1 MNSLHLIVTSTYFS
15 FLFFA
20 PTFDLV
26 CRSQV
31 LTHLFYVLNTIK
43 KTERET
49 ESMRQLIISIHRM
62 NPRNS
67 CGDSL
72 LHLVVSKS
80 NTMKS
85 NTFIEDP
92 HTVIFPDPGVC
103 ELLID
108 CGGYVD
114 AVNYNHSTPLHVACT
129 RSNYN
134 AVVVDILLRAGA
146 HIDRRN
152 ATGNQP
158 NNMLSSI
165 SECKINP
172 LRHITLKCLCARK
185 IVEHNVPFVGLI
197 PIGLEDYIRM
207 H

>member
-1 MNSLHLIVTSTYFS
+1 M
-15 FLFFA
+15 
-20 PTFDLV
+20 
-26 CRSQV
+26 
-31 LTHLFYVLNTIK
+31 LTHLFYVLNTIQK
-43 KTERET
+43 DERQADA
-49 ESMRQLIISIHRM
+49 MRQLIIDIHRL

-67 CGDSL
+67 SGDTL

-85 NTFIEDP
+85 NTFLEDP
-92 HTVIFPDPGVC
+92 HTVIFPDAGVC
-103 ELLID
+103 ELLLE
-108 CGGYVD
+108 CGAFVD
-114 AVNYNHSTPLHVACT
+114 AVNHNLATPLHIACT

-134 AVVVDILLRAGA
+134 AEVVDILLRAGA

-158 NNMLSSI
+158 NMMLSSI

-172 LRHITLKCLCARK
+172 LRHISLKCLAARK
-185 IVEHNVPFVGLI
+185 IVEHSVPYVGHI
-197 PIGLEDYIRM
+197 PIALEEFIRI